1 MKNKDVVLAFL
12 EKREALGSN
21 LYSDGNKLINY
32 KTTLAQWIDNYH
44 LIVNDT
50 WYSNTSRVNQNY
62 LKKELTPER
71 GIDTYCINGID
82 KGTEDLTKVYTFTH
96 NIIFN
101 II

>member
-71 GIDTYCINGID
+71 GIVAYHIKGID
-82 KGTEDLTKVYTFTH
+82 KGTENLTKVYTLTH
-96 NIIFN
+96 NIISN